1 MNVLFIMTYDGR
13 FCYKLNDIFPI
24 FEQNQTFMKR
34 IAAFLLA
41 LTTAITAFAQFP
53 YQDASL
59 EPGERAKDLLSRL
72 TLEQKV
78 SLMNYDSPAIP
89 ELGIRKYNWWNEAL
103 HGSARNGLATVFPQ
117 AIGMA
122 ASWDD
127 ALLQQVYDVASTEQR
142 IKFNRARNGDGVKI
156 YHGLTVWTPNI
167 NIFRDPRWG
176 RGQETYGEDPYLT
189 TAMGRAAVN
198 GLQGPS
204 DSRYDKLHACLKHF
218 AIHSGPE
225 YERHVFDVEDVSWRD
240 LNETYLY
247 AFERLVKTTDV
258 KEVMCA
264 YNAYEGKPCC
274 GSDKLLIRFLREQWG
289 YKGLVVTDCWAVRDF
304 YNEGCHNIFP
314 NDPVSATALS
324 VRSGADLECGNSF
337 PALVEAVKTGKL
349 PESEIDKAL
358 LRVLTARFELGEMDP
373 EATVEWSAIPDDLLA
388 CDAHHELA
396 LRMARE
402 SMTLLQNRNDVLPL
416 RRNARYAVVGPNAA
430 DSLVMWGNYN
440 GIPRKTTTVLEGI
453 VAKVGAENVVYA
465 PGCAIAAKSVDE
477 GLYSETEGN
486 YHDEA
491 LSRETAGNAADGSDM
506 SIFADVDAI
515 IYVGGLS
522 PKLEGEEMRVN
533 YKGFKGGDRTSI
545 ELPETQREYIAALA
559 KTGKP
564 VIFVHLSG
572 SAVAIAPET
581 ELCDAIL
588 QGWYGG
594 QAGGEAVADVLFG
607 DYNPAGRLPVT
618 FYSSDSDLPDF
629 GDYDMPG
636 HTYRYFN
643 GKPLFAFG
651 HGLSYSEFR
660 YGKARLEDGV
670 LRIPV
675 TNVSDRDG
683 DEVVQV
689 YVKAAD
695 DKEGPHKSLRGFE
708 RVSIKAGETAMV
720 EIPLSKD
727 DIDLFNPKSG
737 KMEGTAGKYVVYYG
751 GSSDDASL
759 KKLTMKL

>member
-477 GLYSETEGN
+477 GRYSETEGN

-491 LSRETAGNAADGSDM
+491 LSRETAGNAAGGSDM

-737 KMEGTAGKYVVYYG
+737 KMEGAAGKYVVYYG

>member
-13 FCYKLNDIFPI
+13 FCYKLNDIFHI

-477 GLYSETEGN
+477 GRYSETEGN

-737 KMEGTAGKYVVYYG
+737 KMEGAAGKYVVYYG

>member
-1 MNVLFIMTYDGR
+1 
-13 FCYKLNDIFPI
+13 
-24 FEQNQTFMKR
+24 MKS
-34 IAAFLLA
+34 ILTLLLTVSLSA
-41 LTTAITAFAQFP
+41 VAYSQTTAP
-53 YQDASL
+53 YQDPSL
-59 EPGERAKDLLSRL
+59 EPEQRALDLLGRL

-78 SLMNYDSPAIP
+78 ALMSYNSPEIP

-142 IKFNRARNGDGVKI
+142 IKFNMARREGGATQ
-156 YHGLTVWTPNI
+156 YRGLTVWTPNI

-176 RGQETYGEDPYLT
+176 RGQETYGEDPFLT
-189 TAMGRAAVN
+189 TSMGRAAVN
-198 GLQGPS
+198 GLQG
-204 DSRYDKLHACLKHF
+204 DTGLKYDKLHACLKHF

-225 YERHVFDVEDVSWRD
+225 YERHVFNVENLSWRD

-274 GSDKLLIRFLREQWG
+274 GSDKLLIKILRNQWG
-289 YKGLVVTDCWAVRDF
+289 YDGLVVTDCWAVRDF
-304 YNEGCHNIFP
+304 HTEGCHNIFP
-314 NDPVSATALS
+314 GDPASSSAMS
-324 VRSGADLECGNSF
+324 VISGADLECGNSF
-337 PALVEAVKTGKL
+337 PALVEAVNSGKI
-349 PESEIDKAL
+349 PESEIDRAVLRL
-358 LRVLTARFELGEMDP
+358 LKARFELGEMDP
-373 EATVEWSAIPDDLLA
+373 DQSVPWSRIPDELLA
-388 CDAHHELA
+388 CDDHHELA
-396 LRMARE
+396 LKMARE
-402 SMTLLQNRNDVLPL
+402 SMTLLQNRKDVLPL
-416 RRNARYAVVGPNAA
+416 KKNARYAVVGPNAA

-453 VAKVGAENVVYA
+453 IAKVGEENVVYSK
-465 PGCAIAAKSVDE
+465 GCEIAVASKDE
-477 GLYSETEGN
+477 GRYSETEGN

-491 LSRETAGNAADGSDM
+491 LSRASSSSSDGFDASMFD
-506 SIFADVDAI
+506 DVDVI

-522 PKLEGEEMRVN
+522 PRLEGEEMRVN
-533 YKGFKGGDRTSI
+533 FDGFKGGDRTSI
-545 ELPETQREYIAALA
+545 ELPASQRKYISELS

-564 VIFVHLSG
+564 VVFVHLSG
-572 SAVAIAPET
+572 SAVAIAPEVRT
-581 ELCDAIL
+581 CDAIL
-588 QGWYGG
+588 QAWYGG

-618 FYSSDSDLPDF
+618 FYASDADLPDF

-636 HTYRYFN
+636 HTYRYFE
-643 GKPLFAFG
+643 GKPLFPFG

-660 YGKARLEDGV
+660 YGKAVLESDE

-675 TNVSDRDG
+675 TNTSSVDG

-689 YVKAAD
+689 YIKAVED
-695 DKEGPHKSLRGFE
+695 TEGPAMSLRGFE
-708 RVSIKAGETAMV
+708 RVSVKAGETVVV
-720 EIPLSKD
+720 EIPLSKEN
-727 DIDLFNPKSG
+727 IDLFNPETGKHEAASG
-737 KMEGTAGKYVVYYG
+737 KYLVYYG
-751 GSSDDASL
+751 GSSDKSKL
-759 KKLTMKL
+759 KKLTFKI

>member
-1 MNVLFIMTYDGR
+1 
-13 FCYKLNDIFPI
+13 
-24 FEQNQTFMKR
+24 MKR

-477 GLYSETEGN
+477 GRYSETEGN

-491 LSRETAGNAADGSDM
+491 LSRETAGNAAGGSDM

-737 KMEGTAGKYVVYYG
+737 KMEGAAGKYVVYYG